1 MQKREVFCAS
11 VTLFYVCILL
21 KVSSSVEFEVNI
33 QKHIYKTYPQ
43 NRKNLNNS
51 NLQTKSTGSEKSI
64 SVGSSHVALRKCR
77 IPFLIKFTN
86 LGIRVLKKL
95 CFNVFMHS
103 MKEAIITAIF
113 GRAPLIYISSPILYL
128 VYSHQTYIFTSGEW
142 YFIPVSFPTFSH
154 FHVQGIRH
162 VGSLEYPG
170 GIFND
175 SPTLFFILFNFLV
188 GRWTRNENIFDD
200 RLILPL
206 ILSSLI
212 FITFSLSLN
221 HHRCLFILRP

>member
-113 GRAPLIYISSPILYL
+113 GRAPLIYISSPISCLFTSDLYL
-128 VYSHQTYIFTSGEW
+128 HLRRVIFHTSE
-142 YFIPVSFPTFSH
+142 FSH
-154 FHVQGIRH
+154 FLPFPCARNPPCWFSRI
-162 VGSLEYPG
+162 S
-170 GIFND
+170 
-175 SPTLFFILFNFLV
+175 
-188 GRWTRNENIFDD
+188 GRN
-200 RLILPL
+200 L
-206 ILSSLI
+206 
-212 FITFSLSLN
+212 
-221 HHRCLFILRP
+221 